1 MCLFHRR
8 QLDPKSRRIL
18 ATGNLCLL
26 SSMMLTTHFANG
38 FGHRHP
44 ALFDG
49 LRFLLIGLAIS
60 LLYWSAR
67 RSGRCASRT

>member
-18 ATGNLCLL
+18 AAGNCCLV
-26 SSMMLTTHFANG
+26 SGIMLTHFEDG

-44 ALFDG
+44 ALFIG
-49 LRFLLIGLAIS
+49 LRFLLIVCAIS

-67 RSGRCASRT
+67 RSSGCASRS